1 MEKTRLAF
9 FLFFMANYGF
19 TSSLSPSSFK
29 SEGNP
34 VRLYDPQKLEILSK
48 KLKNFPNLH
57 LANLPTPLIPLTNL
71 SKHLSGPKIYLK
83 SDNLT
88 GHGGGGNKLRKLSYV
103 LADAVK
109 NGATDIITTG
119 ATQSNHSRMT
129 ASQCA
134 RLGLKCHLILENRR
148 ENYDPKHLNSGNI
161 FLDKLF
167 GAQIY
172 HFKKGTDTKKEME
185 LLAQKLKSQNRVP
198 YIIPGGA
205 SNPLGAIAYVEA
217 AAEIVEQL
225 SVLNVNARYLVTATG
240 SAGTQAGLAVGLQ
253 VLGSEMGLLGIS
265 TRTQRFLQEEK
276 VFALT
281 KKIIEKIEFSPSTV
295 NRKFI
300 MVNSDFIGT
309 GYGEPSK
316 ECIEAIKLVAEH
328 EGILLDPV
336 YSGKAMAGLIALI
349 RNKQFNKKDAVVF
362 LHTGGEDSLPAYED
376 YFQF

>member
-1 MEKTRLAF
+1 MAKTHLVF
-9 FLFFMANYGF
+9 FVFFMA
-19 TSSLSPSSFK
+19 TSSFANARSSLTEQIEAK
-29 SEGNP
+29 SA
-34 VRLYDPQKLEILSK
+34 KLFVPE
-48 KLKNFPNLH
+48 KLDQLRKNLHRFPNLH
-57 LANLPTPLIPLTNL
+57 LAELPTPLIPLNNL
-71 SKHLSGPKIYLK
+71 SNHLSGPKIYLK

-103 LADAVK
+103 LAEAIK
-109 NGATDIITTG
+109 KGATDIITTG

-134 RLGLKCHLILENRR
+134 RLNLKCHLVLENRR
-148 ENYDPKHLNSGNI
+148 DNYETRHLNSGNI

-172 HFKKGTDTKKEME
+172 HLKKGTDTKKEME
-185 LLAQKLKSQNRVP
+185 LLAQKLKNQNRVP

-205 SNPLGAIAYVEA
+205 SNALGALAYAEA

-225 SVLNVNARYLVTATG
+225 KQANVTANYIVTASG
-240 SAGTQAGLAVGLQ
+240 SAGTQAGLSAGLQ
-253 VLGSEMGLLGIS
+253 LIGSEINLLGFS
-265 TRTQRFLQEEK
+265 TRDQRFAQEEK

-281 KKIIEKIEFSPSTV
+281 KKIAEKMGYSQHLISRTHTQ
-295 NRKFI
+295 
-300 MVNSDFIGT
+300 VNSDFVGS

-316 ECIEAIKLVAEH
+316 ECIEAIKLLAQK

-336 YSGKAMAGLIALI
+336 YSGKAMAGLLSLI
-349 RNKQFNKKDAVVF
+349 RNKHFSKEDTIVF
-362 LHTGGEDSLPAYED
+362 LHTGGEDSLPAYEE